1 MAVDLVEV
9 ADNRI
14 NQYLHWLERTRIE
27 DEHINEMF
35 ATEDGDNQ
43 DVNDMLATAD
53 RDKVSEFD
61 ILKYDRYMLRL
72 ATKQNKLDKIKEIV
86 KRYKDRPDDKKLLF
100 ENLIDFQGIR
110 NQDEGEFRS
119 PLHIAAAHGNHNIVE
134 FLLDNGADV
143 DEIDSEDMTPLTFA
157 VIKGLMA
164 DKVNSEKYIETIRL
178 LINSGAIVNL
188 ITFPYDTSLYRD
200 VRPDG
205 VKLPQNG
212 HEVIEMLKMK
222 MDRPGETHRNTIY
235 HILNNA
241 HTAHMPK
248 VIAPPERPKHD
259 LPNKDYR
266 TTPKVGLPDHVRKAI
281 AAERKTRQTDDS
293 DPSSSEDEN
302 DDLHHAAD
310 KLRTAWLR
318 RRRRRQR
325 KSRKPSAA
333 QGKKQET
340 HRKKKGKKR
349 KSRKAKSR
357 VKGKKSQKKSRKNTR
372 KRH

>member
-14 NQYLHWLERTRIE
+14 NQYLHWLEDPLDPENPESTIE
-27 DEHINEMF
+27 DEHVNEMF
-35 ATEDGDNQ
+35 ATED
-43 DVNDMLATAD
+43 
-53 RDKVSEFD
+53 RDKVSKFEL
-61 ILKYDRYMLRL
+61 LKYDRYMLRL

-100 ENLIDFQGIR
+100 ENHIDFQIIR
-110 NQDEGEFRS
+110 DQHEGEFRS
-119 PLHIAAAHGNHNIVE
+119 PLHIAATHGNHNIVK

-143 DEIDSEDMTPLTFA
+143 DEVDSEDMTPLTFA

-188 ITFPYDTSLYRD
+188 IAFPYDTSLYRD

-235 HILNNA
+235 TILNNA

-248 VIAPPERPKHD
+248 VIAPPEPPQRD
-259 LPNKDYR
+259 LPKKDYR
-266 TTPKVGLPDHVRKAI
+266 TTPKVGLPDHIQKAI

-318 RRRRRQR
+318 RRRQR
-325 KSRKPSAA
+325 KSRKSSAA
-333 QGKKQET
+333 QGKNQET

-357 VKGKKSQKKSRKNTR
+357 VKGKNSQKKSRKNTR